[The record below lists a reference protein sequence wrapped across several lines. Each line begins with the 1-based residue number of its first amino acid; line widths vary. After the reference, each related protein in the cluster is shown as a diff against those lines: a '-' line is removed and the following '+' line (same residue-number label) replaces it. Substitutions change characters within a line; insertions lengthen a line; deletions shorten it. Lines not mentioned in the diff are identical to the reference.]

1 LKKDMSQLLKRY
13 NKEHLHSGI
22 KFVTPAQRHERLDKE
37 ILRQRYLVP
46 RGKKKT
52 SLSMEQRDEES
63 GDAKRGAIKL

>member
-1 LKKDMSQLLKRY
+1 M
-13 NKEHLHSGI
+13 
-22 KFVTPAQRHERLDKE
+22 TPAQRHERLDKE